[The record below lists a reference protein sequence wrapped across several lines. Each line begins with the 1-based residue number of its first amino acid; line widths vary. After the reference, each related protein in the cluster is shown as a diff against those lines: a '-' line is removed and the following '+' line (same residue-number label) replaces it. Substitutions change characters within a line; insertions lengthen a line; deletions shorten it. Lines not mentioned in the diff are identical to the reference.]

1 MEELIEAFKLE
12 GVNRSNAVV
21 NFTEE
26 DPIDP
31 KAMWLNVAA
40 YPHDAGGRTR
50 CQTAA
55 IRACGR
61 LARAMKPKC

>member
-1 MEELIEAFKLE
+1 MSREELIEAFKFE

-31 KAMWLNVAA
+31 KALWLNSQHIHSMPV
-40 YPHDAGGRTR
+40 G
-50 CQTAA
+50 
-55 IRACGR
+55 
-61 LARAMKPKC
+61 